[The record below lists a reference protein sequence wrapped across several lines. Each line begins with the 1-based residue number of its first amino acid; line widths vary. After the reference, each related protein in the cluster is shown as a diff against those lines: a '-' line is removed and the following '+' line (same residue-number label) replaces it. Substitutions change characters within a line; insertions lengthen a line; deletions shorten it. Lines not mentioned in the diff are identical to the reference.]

1 MDAPDLRDGDPFPME
16 YLEPLQSL
24 WKDPSLEAAISRGNE
39 AALPEKWVPSL
50 YCIINLLITSSLT

>member
-1 MDAPDLRDGDPFPME
+1 MIMDAPDLRDGDPFPME

-39 AALPEKWVPSL
+39 AALPEK
-50 YCIINLLITSSLT
+50 